1 MDALKS
7 DDFKS
12 KNNAISEQMIMTATI
27 AIKNPFHFIPSVSL
41 FVSLYSRH

>member
-12 KNNAISEQMIMTATI
+12 KNNAISEQII
-27 AIKNPFHFIPSVSL
+27 DNDSNNSD
-41 FVSLYSRH
+41 